1 MNNYKLG
8 KIIIRKKIAGYIGI
22 GVFCGIV
29 LIGAF
34 FCSRA
39 YAQQKIQ
46 SHLAE
51 KVLRFHVLANSD
63 STEDQDLKQ
72 KVRDAIGSYLY
83 QSMQEIKSKE
93 ACERFLTEV
102 IPDIE
107 KQAKMVIEQEGF
119 AYEVQAEII
128 NCYFP
133 IKAYGSYT
141 FPEGNYDALR
151 VTVGEGKGQNWWCVM
166 YPNMCF
172 VNSLYEVA
180 DEETGKVLRA
190 VLDEEE
196 YQTVLNSGKYEV
208 RWKFLEYLEYFK

>member
-1 MNNYKLG
+1 M
-8 KIIIRKKIAGYIGI
+8 IRKKITKYITT
-22 GVFCGIV
+22 GVFCGAV
-29 LIGAF
+29 LVGTLF
-34 FCSRA
+34 GSRE
-39 YAQQKIQ
+39 YTQQKMQ
-46 SHLAE
+46 SHLAD

-63 STEDQDLKQ
+63 SQEDQCLKQ
-72 KVRDAIGSYLY
+72 KVRDAVGSYMY
-83 QSMQEIKSKE
+83 QNMQEIDSKE
-93 ACERFLTEV
+93 ECERFLAEV

-119 AYEVQAEII
+119 AYEVQAELT

-133 IKAYGSYT
+133 IKTYGNYT

-172 VNSLYEVA
+172 ANSLYEVT
-180 DEETGKVLRA
+180 DEESGKVLRA

-208 RWKFLEYLEYFK
+208 RWKFLEYFK